1 MSFRGT
7 AILIAILAVLGA
19 GVYFLEYRPNPNP
32 SGLDPKLQIWSLDKE
47 TVQRV
52 VARSSQGEQIMEKR
66 ADGLWYLMPQDVR
79 ADYWRITG
87 TLVRLSNMRG
97 SRRLKE
103 NNTDWAPYGLAD
115 AQTALTLRDGA
126 GVDHTLLIG
135 GKSPTEDGYYARQ
148 PDDDT
153 LWLIGSFNVEDVER
167 FVKEPAFEPTPAP
180 SPQPTAEGTPP
191 PPTATPTAPTA
202 GEPAAAA
209 TPVPP
214 GLPTVG
220 VAPPATP

>member
-19 GVYFLEYRPNPNP
+19 GVYFLDYRPNPNP
-32 SGLDPKLQIWSLDKE
+32 SGLDPKLQIWNLDKD

-52 VARSSQGEQIMEKR
+52 VARSPEGEETMEKR
-66 ADGLWYLMPQDVR
+66 SDGLWYLLPQDVR

-97 SRRLKE
+97 SRRLND
-103 NNTDWAPYGLAD
+103 NNTDWAPYGLD
-115 AQTALTLRDGA
+115 DPQTALTLRDGA

-148 PDDDT
+148 PDDNT
-153 LWLIGSFNVEDVER
+153 LWLIGSFNVEDVQR

-180 SPQPTAEGTPP
+180 SPEPTAA
-191 PPTATPTAPTA
+191 ATPTPGPTSTA
-202 GEPAAAA
+202 EPAAAA

-220 VAPPATP
+220 VSAPTTP

>member
-1 MSFRGT
+1 MSFRST

-52 VARSSQGEQIMEKR
+52 VARSPEGEQIMEKR
-66 ADGLWYLMPQDVR
+66 PDGLWYLMPQDVR

-97 SRRLKE
+97 SRRLKDD
-103 NNTDWAPYGLAD
+103 NTDWAPYGLAD
-115 AQTALTLRDGA
+115 PQTALTLRDGA

-148 PDDDT
+148 PDDNT
-153 LWLIGSFNVEDVER
+153 LWLIGSFNVEDVQR

-180 SPQPTAEGTPP
+180 SPQPTADG
-191 PPTATPTAPTA
+191 TPTAAA
-202 GEPAAAA
+202 GSPAA
-209 TPVPP
+209 TPAPP

-220 VAPPATP
+220 VPPPTTP

>member
-1 MSFRGT
+1 
-7 AILIAILAVLGA
+7 
-19 GVYFLEYRPNPNP
+19 
-32 SGLDPKLQIWSLDKE
+32 
-47 TVQRV
+47 
-52 VARSSQGEQIMEKR
+52 
-66 ADGLWYLMPQDVR
+66 
-79 ADYWRITG
+79 
-87 TLVRLSNMRG
+87 MRG
-97 SRRLKE
+97 SRRLKD

-115 AQTALTLRDGA
+115 PQTALTLRDGA

-167 FVKEPAFEPTPAP
+167 FVKEPAFEPTPVP
-180 SPQPTAEGTPP
+180 SPQPTAEGTASPA
-191 PPTATPTAPTA
+191 ATPSPPAA
-202 GEPAAAA
+202 GEPTAAA

-220 VAPPATP
+220 VAPPAAP

>member
-1 MSFRGT
+1 MSFRST

-19 GVYFLEYRPNPNP
+19 GVYFLDYRPNPSP
-32 SGLDPKLQIWSLDKE
+32 SGLDPKLQIWNLDKE
-47 TVQRV
+47 TIQRV
-52 VARSSQGEQIMEKR
+52 VARSSEGEQIMEKR
-66 ADGLWYLMPQDVR
+66 PDTLWYLMPQDVR

-97 SRRLKE
+97 SRRLND
-103 NNTDWAPYGLAD
+103 NNTNWAPYGLD
-115 AQTALTLRDGA
+115 DPQTALTLRDGA

-148 PDDDT
+148 PDDNT
-153 LWLIGSFNVEDVER
+153 LWLIGSFNVGDVER
-167 FVKEPAFEPTPAP
+167 FVKEPAFEPTPVP
-180 SPQPTAEGTPP
+180 SPEPTAEG
-191 PPTATPTAPTA
+191 APTA
-202 GEPAAAA
+202 SATPATPPSGEPTLAA

-220 VAPPATP
+220 IAPPATP